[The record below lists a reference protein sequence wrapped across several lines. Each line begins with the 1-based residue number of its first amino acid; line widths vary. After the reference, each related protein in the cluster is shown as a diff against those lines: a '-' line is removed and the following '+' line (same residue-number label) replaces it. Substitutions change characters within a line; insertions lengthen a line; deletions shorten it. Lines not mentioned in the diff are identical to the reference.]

1 MDWLA
6 VGICVIFSIPI
17 LFLMS
22 LAMMK
27 PQFSEEM
34 TKEEWGAI
42 ALMFLMAVTLTAVY
56 IDQGM
61 GYIMAVF
68 IIAMI
73 SIFYSLC

>member
-1 MDWLA
+1 
-6 VGICVIFSIPI
+6 
-17 LFLMS
+17 
-22 LAMMK
+22 MMK